1 MSLTSTL
8 TPNVD
13 AGAYQARYAAAVQPV
28 VGAPVIA
35 VGLVARHGGAV
46 RTRGRRKALR
56 LPSSVML
63 AVTPSHLHA
72 LSYDFK
78 NGGTVVVGEV
88 ARWER
93 NGLRADVDHTPACK
107 VLSITLGDGTRVEF
121 ESMWGEDVNHG
132 LFAVLLHPV
141 S

>member
-1 MSLTSTL
+1 M
-8 TPNVD
+8 
-13 AGAYQARYAAAVQPV
+13 

-35 VGLVARHGGAV
+35 VGLVARQGGAV

-121 ESMWGEDVNHG
+121 DPNPVHAAKRAAETQRLLVVLHLSGNFEDAA
-132 LFAVLLHPV
+132 FT
-141 S
+141 